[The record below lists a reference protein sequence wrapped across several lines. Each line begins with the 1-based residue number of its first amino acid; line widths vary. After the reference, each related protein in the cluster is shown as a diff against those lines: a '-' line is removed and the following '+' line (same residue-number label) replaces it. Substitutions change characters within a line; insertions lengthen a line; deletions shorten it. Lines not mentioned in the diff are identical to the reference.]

1 MDTSSFPNG
10 RKLFYFYPLG
20 NFHKKLVH
28 NLIEAEYEIYTLSN
42 HRKGLP
48 LMFQHNGAVIFFNI
62 EVHAGDSYILALM
75 RDFCRQ
81 SSQRSIQLYFLTR
94 NEEQLEA
101 LSHLSESFDN
111 CTPLHLPQEVEAAQE
126 KLRKELEGM
135 SIRGQR
141 HYVRFG
147 SNSDIIASL
156 NFERRGKRGTGI
168 VHDISSAGLSFSL
181 PGGESMPLR
190 SRLKEVAVDI
200 GDGIKGLSGTVTI
213 RRRQPNDTLLYIL
226 MFDKEMEQERKRR
239 IRTAIHQMLQR
250 QFTQRLEQV
259 AIPE

>member
-1 MDTSSFPNG
+1 MDTSMFPNG

-28 NLIEAEYEIYTLSN
+28 YLIEAEYEVYTLSN

-48 LMFQHNGAVIFFNI
+48 LMFQHNGGIIFFNI
-62 EVHAGDSYILALM
+62 EVHAGDSYMLALL

-81 SSQRSIQLYFLTR
+81 SSQRSIQLYLLTR
-94 NEEQLEA
+94 NEEQLDA
-101 LSHLSESFDN
+101 LSHLSDSFDN
-111 CTPLHLPQEVEAAQE
+111 CTLLHLPRNIKGAQE
-126 KLRKELEGM
+126 RLRKALQGM

-147 SNSDIIASL
+147 SNSDTIASL
-156 NFERRGKRGTGI
+156 SFDRRGKRGTGT
-168 VHDISSAGLSFSL
+168 VHDISSAGLSFTL
-181 PGGESMPLR
+181 PKGESMPLR
-190 SRLKEVAVDI
+190 SHLKEVAVDI
-200 GDGIKGLSGTVTI
+200 GDGIKGLSGAVTI
-213 RRRQPNDTLLYIL
+213 RRRQPNDTMLYIL